1 MTTNRII
8 TFHILLA
15 IQFLLVAAGIFLN
28 IKVGLF
34 SMVFTVLCT
43 ATCIVQLSNDNRT
56 DWKIGQNTMTYM
68 FVAWFAY
75 YILEIL
81 NPNNVMEAWNINIM
95 PYAFIPLI
103 CAFVIPLVIRTKKDS
118 ELLLF
123 IWSVFVL
130 IFTLKGYWQKSH
142 GFSSKDLYFLYTL
155 GGWRTHIIW
164 SGIRYFSCF
173 SDAANFGVHAAMSS
187 VVFAISAFFVEA
199 KWKRL
204 YFLFIAFC
212 GLYCMGISGTRAA
225 MGVIMGGMFMITIIA
240 KNWKAI
246 IGGVFISIS
255 VFCFFYFTSIGSGN
269 QYIHKMRSSFHPS
282 KDASYQ
288 LRVEN
293 RMRMKE
299 LMVRKPFGYG
309 IGLSKAGN
317 FQSKEQMPY
326 PPDSWLISVWVET
339 GIVGLIIYLSIH
351 GILFAWC
358 SWILMFKVRDKSLRG
373 LIAAWLCMD
382 AGFFIATYVNDIMQ
396 YPNQLPVYIGF
407 ALCFAAPH
415 IDKRIREE
423 KELSI
428 PNKETDKQE

>member
-1 MTTNRII
+1 MTNRII

-103 CAFVIPLVIRTKKDS
+103 CAFVIPLVIRTKKDI

-428 PNKETDKQE
+428 PNEETDKQE

>member
-1 MTTNRII
+1 MMTNRII

-103 CAFVIPLVIRTKKDS
+103 CAFVIPLVIRTKKDI

-255 VFCFFYFTSIGSGN
+255 VFCFFYFTNIGSGN

-309 IGLSKAGN
+309 IGLSKPGN
-317 FQSKEQMPY
+317 FQPKEQMPY

>member
-1 MTTNRII
+1 MMTNRII

-103 CAFVIPLVIRTKKDS
+103 CAFVIPLVIRTKKDI

-423 KELSI
+423 KEVSI

>member
-1 MTTNRII
+1 MMTNRII

-103 CAFVIPLVIRTKKDS
+103 CAFVIPLVIRTKKDI

-187 VVFAISAFFVEA
+187 VGFAISAFFVEA

-423 KELSI
+423 KELSMS
-428 PNKETDKQE
+428 NEETDKQE